1 MRKFVLFIVLMAAIT
16 GCSYLKPTTHLDFK
30 PFAEYTITLAADIE
44 YGLSRN
50 KIHYLRELMNDPVV
64 RQHGQMWEG
73 VRTIL
78 KGVVAYS
85 VEVTTLGSSTL
96 SGPERCDKF
105 AEFVDNLVRPVLQTY
120 PGVLHATEADL
131 DTLCANIRE
140 QEDLLGALGE
150 AQPLIDELARVSD
163 VVFDRVA
170 DDLDIIADHLVTK
183 IDSMNAE
190 TISYYNLIRAWQSQV
205 FASLVL
211 LGEYRVGDETAM
223 QKLLELDPQL
233 GELIDKDNK
242 LSINELQAIEDRL
255 LVKAQKAREFKEQL
269 QPDLELYRLQQGEL
283 ADIYNNARRQLTKA
297 RITLVVWSRSHRNLA
312 QGIVDPA
319 KVNIFDLTKKAIDT
333 AL

>member
-1 MRKFVLFIVLMAAIT
+1 MHKFVLFAVLLAILT

-50 KIHYLRELMNDPVV
+50 KVHYLREFMHDPVLME
-64 RQHGQMWEG
+64 HGEMWEG
-73 VRTIL
+73 VRMIL

-96 SGPERCDKF
+96 SGAERCDKF
-105 AEFVDNLVRPVLQTY
+105 AEFVDDLVRPVLRTY
-120 PGVLHATEADL
+120 PGVLHANEADL
-131 DTLCANIRE
+131 DTLLMNIRGE
-140 QEDLLGALGE
+140 DDLLGALGQ

-163 VVFDRVA
+163 QVFDRVT
-170 DDLDIIADHLVTK
+170 DDLDAISDYLVTK
-183 IDSMNAE
+183 IDSMN
-190 TISYYNLIRAWQSQV
+190 TDIILYHNLVRGMQSKV
-205 FASLVL
+205 FASLVI
-211 LGEYRVGDETAM
+211 GAEYRRGDPTAYDR
-223 QKLLELDPQL
+223 LFELDPQL
-233 GELIDKDNK
+233 KELVDNDGK
-242 LSINELQAIEDRL
+242 LSIDELQAIEDRL
-255 LVKAQKAREFKEQL
+255 LYKAQKAREFKEQL

-283 ADIYNNARRQLTKA
+283 SEIYNNARRQLVKA
-297 RITLVVWSRSHRNLA
+297 RITVVVWSRSHRNLA